1 VPHAEAL
8 FIFAQAGL
16 AISHCT
22 GTIHSSLTEAVTN
35 SRLLEALIIR
45 SLRQHGARIRRDENG
60 NLCLGRFDISETAE
74 ALGRN
79 VNVKAD

>member
-1 VPHAEAL
+1 M
-8 FIFAQAGL
+8 
-16 AISHCT
+16 
-22 GTIHSSLTEAVTN
+22 TEAVTN